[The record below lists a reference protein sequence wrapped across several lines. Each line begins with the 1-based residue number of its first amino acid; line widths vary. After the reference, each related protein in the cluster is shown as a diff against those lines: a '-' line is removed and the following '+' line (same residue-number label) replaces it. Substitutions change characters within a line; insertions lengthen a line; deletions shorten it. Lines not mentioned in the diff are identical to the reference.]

1 MLNVQCSSLSSSLMD
16 LLFYPLLLLK
26 CSTQFMQAQ
35 FVKAENNVK
44 ELSLSVD
51 MMKNES
57 RKLLERAAL
66 AERDMKYGHTELM

>member
-1 MLNVQCSSLSSSLMD
+1 
-16 LLFYPLLLLK
+16 
-26 CSTQFMQAQ
+26 MQAQ